1 MAFYEKFHLD
11 STYQMSHIIFPL
23 EGYPAVTDSN
33 QYVPKDFKWQKDKW
47 IIHKPYNDGGG
58 EFSRSFLNFNNIIT
72 EEISDASGQF
82 TMVRRFSK
90 MDNDWYLIYYKEIGL

>member
-1 MAFYEKFHLD
+1 
-11 STYQMSHIIFPL
+11 
-23 EGYPAVTDSN
+23 
-33 QYVPKDFKWQKDKW
+33 VPKDFKWQKDKW